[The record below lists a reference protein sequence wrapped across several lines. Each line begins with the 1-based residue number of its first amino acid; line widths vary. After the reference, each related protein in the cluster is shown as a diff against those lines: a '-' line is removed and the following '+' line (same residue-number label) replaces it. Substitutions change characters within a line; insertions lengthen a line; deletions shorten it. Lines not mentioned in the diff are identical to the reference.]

1 MSQIDVRINGRPY
14 TINCDDGEESHVVE
28 LAGYVDRRLS
38 DLVAKLGQVGDAR
51 LLVMTSLL
59 IADELAEAYSA
70 LEQAQGGEPVARG
83 NGDGGLNGGAAADN
97 PALADSIETLA
108 RRIEIIAAKLGTA

>member
-14 TINCDDGEESHVVE
+14 TIHCDDGEESHVVE

-70 LEQAQGGEPVARG
+70 LEQAQGGEPPARANG
-83 NGDGGLNGGAAADN
+83 NGAATDD
-97 PALADSIETLA
+97 PALAESIESLA
-108 RRIEIIAAKLGTA
+108 RRIETIAARLGSA

>member
-14 TINCDDGEESHVVE
+14 TISCDDGEESHVVE
-28 LAGYVDRRLS
+28 LAGYIDRRLS

-70 LEQAQGGEPVARG
+70 LEQAQGGEPVLRANG
-83 NGDGGLNGGAAADN
+83 NGNGTVADN
-97 PALADSIETLA
+97 PALADSIESLA
-108 RRIEIIAAKLGTA
+108 RRIETIAARLGTA